1 LGRIIVALTLSVV
14 VAGSTSAIAWLLDP
28 AVKKIF
34 IDQDKTFAIFIP
46 ILVVFAFAGKGI
58 SLYFARLIVIVL
70 GNRIK
75 QALQN
80 KMTDNILLSDSQTI
94 ESKHTGKYISTF
106 LYESFASFCSI
117 WAEGGLTLIICAPNK
132 AAICAA

>member
-1 LGRIIVALTLSVV
+1 MKLKEVITAVKRLYNEYIKKYLGKLFVAIILSVI

-34 IDQDKTFAIFIP
+34 IEQNTTYAIFIP
-46 ILVVFAFAGKGI
+46 ILVIFAFAGKGI
-58 SLYFARLIVIVL
+58 SLYFARSIVIVL

-75 QALQN
+75 QRLQN

-94 ESKHTGKYISTF
+94 ESKHSGKYISTF
-106 LYESFASFCSI
+106 
-117 WAEGGLTLIICAPNK
+117 
-132 AAICAA
+132 